1 MGPLIFIR
9 HADRDATLDPRPRG
23 ACQVSKKSPNLSAI
37 FDEHIAD
44 EFVAKDVAATMATM
58 TADPYVNH
66 VPTMM
71 GGAGVEALTE
81 FYAKYFIGHWPADT
95 RIIPVCR
102 TVGAN
107 RLVDEMIMAFTHDI
121 PMPAFLPGVAP
132 THRAVMLPV
141 VAVVG
146 FEADKV
152 SHERIYWDQA
162 SLLVQVGLLD
172 EKLLPVSGVAQAL
185 KILDKDLPANTLLV
199 TDQRGATAV
208 D

>member
-1 MGPLIFIR
+1 MNKR
-9 HADRDATLDPRPRG
+9 TYD
-23 ACQVSKKSPNLSAI
+23 LSAI

-44 EFVAKDVAATMATM
+44 EFVVKDVAATMATM

-81 FYAKYFIGHWPADT
+81 FYDKYFIGHWPADT
-95 RIIPVCR
+95 QIIRVCR
-102 TVGAN
+102 TVGAE
-107 RLVDEMIMAFTHDI
+107 RLVDEMIMSFTHDI

-132 THRAVMLPV
+132 TGRAVMLPV
-141 VAVVG
+141 VVVVG

-152 SHERIYWDQA
+152 AHERIYWDQA

-172 EKLLPVSGVAQAL
+172 EKLLPVSGATQAL
-185 KILDKDLPANTLLV
+185 KILNKDLPANTLLV
-199 TDQRGATAV
+199 ADQEGPTAV

>member
-1 MGPLIFIR
+1 MSGT
-9 HADRDATLDPRPRG
+9 AYD
-23 ACQVSKKSPNLSAI
+23 LSAI
-37 FDEHIAD
+37 FDEHLAE
-44 EFVAKDVAATMATM
+44 EFVLKDVAATMATM

-71 GGAGVEALTE
+71 GGAGIAALTE
-81 FYAKYFIGHWPADT
+81 FYDKCFIGHWPADT

-107 RLVDEMIMAFTHDI
+107 RLVDEMIMSFTHDI
-121 PMPAFLPGVAP
+121 PMPAFLPGVPP
-132 THRAVMLPV
+132 TGRAVMLPV

-152 SHERIYWDQA
+152 AHERIYWDQA

-172 EKLLPVSGVAQAL
+172 EKSLPVTGVAQAE
-185 KILDKDLPANTLLV
+185 KILEE
-199 TDQRGATAV
+199 G
-208 D
+208 